1 MSRSL
6 ILLALSIAAIAI
18 MVEAKDPPVVPPA
31 KGLGE
36 KLQRWASRSSDT
48 LDGVPGRTERVIV
61 EQMLAEEKLRRA
73 RIERQI
79 LEQNLIKGDKV
90 ILSHEDVQQI
100 YDLVQQIY
108 DFTLQQEE
116 TIRKQQDEIKRYDS
130 QLDYVLDL
138 LRSCQ
143 KKQ

>member
-36 KLQRWASRSSDT
+36 RLHRWASRSSDN

-90 ILSHEDVQQI
+90 ILSHEE
-100 YDLVQQIY
+100 VQQIY
-108 DFTLQQEE
+108 DFILQQEE

-130 QLDYVLDL
+130 QLDYVHDL

-143 KKQ
+143 KKQKEATR

>member
-31 KGLGE
+31 KGVAERLN
-36 KLQRWASRSSDT
+36 RWFSRSSDT
-48 LDGVPGRTERVIV
+48 LNGVPGRTERVIV
-61 EQMLAEEKLRRA
+61 EQKLAEEKLRRA

-90 ILSHEDVQQI
+90 ILSHEE
-100 YDLVQQIY
+100 VQQIY
-108 DFTLQQEE
+108 DFILQQEE
-116 TIRKQQDEIKRYDS
+116 TIRKQQDEIKRYDF
-130 QLDYVLDL
+130 QLDYVHDL

-143 KKQ
+143 KKQKEATR